1 MKTDFS
7 NTYFFSPS
15 VTDRSES
22 INQYLGSVNL
32 TPIDIVKTSF
42 ETENDTAFNPAKLN
56 KTLDEEKV
64 MANAVV
70 KMLKKIA
77 DISNSSIVMNAD
89 GLLSNKPT
97 DMNVEWIRKK
107 NAHCLVISIKSPI
120 NIYFC
125 YRNKCGAVAC

>member
-1 MKTDFS
+1 M
-7 NTYFFSPS
+7 
-15 VTDRSES
+15 
-22 INQYLGSVNL
+22 GSVNL

-64 MANAVV
+64 MTNAVV

-77 DISNSSIVMNAD
+77 DISNSSIVKNAD

-97 DMNVEWIRKK
+97 DMNIEWIRKK
-107 NAHCLVISIKSPI
+107 NAHCLVISIESPI

-125 YRNKCGAVAC
+125 YRNKCGAVACWNFGVS

>member
-1 MKTDFS
+1 MLFETDQLKIDFS

-22 INQYLGSVNL
+22 INQYLGSVKL

-64 MANAVV
+64 MTNAVV

-77 DISNSSIVMNAD
+77 DISNSSIVKNANR
-89 GLLSNKPT
+89 LLSNKPT

-107 NAHCLVISIKSPI
+107 KRPLTSDKYKVS
-120 NIYFC
+120 Y
-125 YRNKCGAVAC
+125 